1 MQSRSKFDLLNYVL
15 PPEKIA
21 QRPVSAAGERHDS
34 RLLHAQAGSDGA
46 LRITDRV
53 FSELPAL
60 LAEGDL
66 LLLNDSKVLHC
77 RFFARNERTD
87 REIELLLLRKT
98 GGSEMRPVFE
108 ALAKPLRRIKD
119 GDMLVLSKRLR
130 AKARTCEGTV
140 ELELLAADD
149 TAISQI
155 IEEDGLAPIPPY
167 IRRGRSDELDKKLY
181 QTVFAETPGSVAA
194 PTAGLHF
201 TPAVLAGLSARR
213 VNMSFVTLHVG
224 PASFLP
230 VRSTDL
236 SRHKMQSERFVIP
249 AETQQAIKKTKEDG
263 GRIVA
268 VGTTVVRS
276 VEGAYLQYPLQ
287 ETARTWKG
295 ETSLLISPGFRFNI
309 VDLLITNFHQ
319 PESTHLLLVAAFIGE
334 ENAEAIYEHALAG
347 SYRFLSYG
355 DSMLLEPPQ
364 SLRCSR

>member
-1 MQSRSKFDLLNYVL
+1 MLNYVL

-34 RLLHAQAGSDGA
+34 RLLHALAGPHGA

-53 FSELPAL
+53 FCELPAL

-77 RFFARNERTD
+77 RFFARNERTE

-98 GGSEMRPVFE
+98 GGSETRPVFE

-140 ELELLAADD
+140 ELELLAAED
-149 TAISQI
+149 TAIAQI

-201 TPAVLAGLSARR
+201 TPDVLAGLRARG
-213 VNMSFVTLHVG
+213 VNVSFVTLHVG

-230 VRSTDL
+230 VRTPDL
-236 SRHKMQSERFVIP
+236 AAHKMPSESFIIP
-249 AETQQAIKKTKEDG
+249 AETHEAIKKTKKAG

-268 VGTTVVRS
+268 VGTTVVRAL
-276 VEGAYLQYPLQ
+276 EGAFLQYPFG
-287 ETARTWKG
+287 EPARALEG
-295 ETSLLISPGFRFNI
+295 ETSLLISPRFCFNI
-309 VDLLITNFHQ
+309 VDVLITNFHQ
-319 PESTHLLLVAAFIGE
+319 PESTHLLLVAAFIGM
-334 ENAEAIYEHALAG
+334 ENAEAIYEHALNG
-347 SYRFLSYG
+347 GYRFLSYG